1 MTRVQTV
8 VRSGP
13 GPWLAV
19 GYGCV
24 LAVLSFG
31 PRANL
36 DSFFAP
42 IRSEGRN
49 GGVNNVV
56 PALAERK
63 IHPETFDLAPMERFT
78 GLESS

>member
-1 MTRVQTV
+1 MTRVQTM

-42 IRSEGRN
+42 IRSEGHN
-49 GGVNNVV
+49 GGEQCRPGIGRTKN
-56 PALAERK
+56 
-63 IHPETFDLAPMERFT
+63 T
-78 GLESS
+78 S